1 MTGVD
6 IIDSFRLQTD
16 KPLDERYIVNS
27 YYDVSSYW
35 FPGMQVYQLSDN
47 KFWIYEA
54 SIWHPFLD
62 SNDVSS
68 FVTYQYV
75 DGSLNAI
82 RAEYIPD
89 VSLGI
94 QFYWDAS
101 NFLHYQELKGT
112 ITPVSPSEGDQFYK
126 TDVGLWFAYDGS
138 RGKYLTPRHTLNCG
152 RTSAVAGSTVYMR
165 VGDGTQSS
173 TSGFKMIRNG
183 TITGFSVQNSTTV
196 TANRLFQ
203 IRVNDVSALTTTI
216 LNGNSGAIYD
226 NGNANFNAGD
236 LIQAAAL
243 PGGTGSALNNVIA
256 VIEIA
261 WRT

>member
-1 MTGVD
+1 MIGVD
-6 IIDSFRLQTD
+6 IVESFRLGTD
-16 KPLDERYIVNS
+16 KSLDARYVVNS

-35 FPGMQVYQLSDN
+35 YPGMQVYQLSDG

-54 SIWHPFLD
+54 SIWHPFLN

-68 FVTYQYV
+68 FTTYQYV
-75 DGSLNAI
+75 DGSLNTI

-89 VSLGI
+89 VSLGA
-94 QFYWDAS
+94 QFYWDPS
-101 NFLHYQELKGT
+101 NYLHHQELKGT
-112 ITPVSPSEGDQFYK
+112 INPVSPSEGDQFYK
-126 TDVGLWFAYDGS
+126 TDIGLWFAYDGS
-138 RGKYLTPRHTLNCG
+138 RGKYLTPRHTLDCG

-173 TSGFKMIRNG
+173 NSGFKMIRDG
-183 TITGFSVQNSTTV
+183 TITGFSVQNSTTL

-203 IRVNDVSALTTTI
+203 IRVNDVSTLTTTI
-216 LNGNSGAIYD
+216 LSGTSGAVYT
-226 NGNANFNAGD
+226 NGNANFNSGN
-236 LIQAAAL
+236 LIQAVAL
-243 PGGTGSALNNVIA
+243 PGGTGSALNNVIV